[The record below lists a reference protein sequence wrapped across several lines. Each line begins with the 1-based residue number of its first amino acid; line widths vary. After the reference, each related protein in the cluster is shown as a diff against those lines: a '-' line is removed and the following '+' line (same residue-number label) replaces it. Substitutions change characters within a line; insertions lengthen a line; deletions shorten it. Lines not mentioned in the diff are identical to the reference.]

1 MPIAAVLPRVI
12 QDRELTQTATLLKS
26 VRAQGVTEA
35 LCANLGHVALA
46 RLAGMEARGDFGLNI
61 FNSYALELAKAA
73 MLRSATASFELSLEQ
88 IKALTM
94 PLDVEIIAYGR
105 LPAMLTEKC
114 LIKQSSGRCTCSAP
128 GRLADERG
136 GVMAVLREG
145 GCRNA
150 VYSAHKVFLAD
161 KAEELARAGVWGLRL
176 LFTNESAR
184 ECVEVAKSFLGQS
197 RYRPNG
203 ATRGLYMKGV

>member
-1 MPIAAVLPRVI
+1 
-12 QDRELTQTATLLKS
+12 
-26 VRAQGVTEA
+26 
-35 LCANLGHVALA
+35 
-46 RLAGMEARGDFGLNI
+46 
-61 FNSYALELAKAA
+61 
-73 MLRSATASFELSLEQ
+73 
-88 IKALTM
+88 
-94 PLDVEIIAYGR
+94 
-105 LPAMLTEKC
+105 
-114 LIKQSSGRCTCSAP
+114 
-128 GRLADERG
+128 
-136 GVMAVLREG
+136 MAVLREG

-176 LFTNESAR
+176 LFTNESER